1 MFNQSTNNT
10 DNNFEQQVIAAL
22 ALTNPEINPNNIH
35 AALNQDINDLP
46 APDPWSVEEM
56 TDTFAQIEELIETG
70 AAELNQITIE
80 QVQNIITLANQI
92 HNPEIIDAHLLGY
105 YTTRLMALLD
115 TQNPDIDE
123 MNEVLNQLTSS
134 FNQVVEV
141 ESAETTITNPL
152 IMVAIDIHNK
162 SESIF
167 QNLFESKEFSNFIE
181 KDQDLDLV
189 GKFNFSNF
197 GFHDI
202 IITE

>member
-1 MFNQSTNNT
+1 MSNQITNNT
-10 DNNFEQQVIAAL
+10 FEQQVIAAL
-22 ALTNPEINPNNIH
+22 ALTNPEINPDNIH

-46 APDPWSVEEM
+46 ASDPWSAEEM
-56 TDTFAQIEELIETG
+56 NETFAQIEELIETG

-80 QVQNIITLANQI
+80 QIQNIITLANQI
-92 HNPEIIDAHLLGY
+92 NNPEIIDAHFLGY

-141 ESAETTITNPL
+141 EEAETTVTNPL
-152 IMVAIDIHNK
+152 IMVAIDIHNN

-167 QNLFESKEFSNFIE
+167 QNLFEQKKFSNFTQVDI
-181 KDQDLDLV
+181 DFV
-189 GKFNFSNF
+189 GDFNFSNL

-202 IITE
+202 IITG